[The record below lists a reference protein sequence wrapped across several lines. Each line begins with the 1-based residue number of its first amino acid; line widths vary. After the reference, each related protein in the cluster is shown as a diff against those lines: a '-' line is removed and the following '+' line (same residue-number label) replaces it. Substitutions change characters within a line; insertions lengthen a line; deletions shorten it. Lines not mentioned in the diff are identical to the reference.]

1 MPYDSSLPAGAE
13 LARRYEHLIDIWDA
27 SLATPAYISIRRADQ
42 VVPTFTP
49 VLDNAQTNDDLGSQ
63 NQDVSAWNWSLG
75 FRVIPSRDSTTQEL
89 VDEYGILN
97 AAVGDA
103 IGTAAIV
110 KVRFYHA
117 PKTGTVGDPA
127 GAWEGDA
134 TVAITPV
141 DDGSIERWQVTLTGK
156 GQPTR
161 LGSNPFDGRA

>member
-13 LARRYEHLIDIWDA
+13 LARRYEHLIDIWDE

-49 VLDNAQTNDDLGSQ
+49 VLDNAQTNDDLGAANS
-63 NQDVSAWNWSLG
+63 DVSAWNWTLG
-75 FRVIPSRDSTTQEL
+75 FRVIPSRDSTTQAL
-89 VDEYGILN
+89 VDEYGILS

-103 IGTAAIV
+103 IGTVAVV

-117 PKTGTVGDPA
+117 PKTGTVGDPK

-134 TVAITPV
+134 TVAIAPV

-156 GQPTR
+156 GSPTR
-161 LGSNPFDGRA
+161 LATNPFDGRV